1 MACLFIGFMSIIP
14 EVMTPSTLLDH
25 FAVAVSALSG
35 VLAARGKSL
44 DLFGVLVLALVT
56 ALGGGSLRDMLAGDG
71 AVAWLR
77 MPELF
82 TTVCITAI
90 AAFYGC
96 RWWQTPTR
104 LFQIADAL
112 ALCSFAVAGTRK
124 ALALGFAPVVSITL
138 GVITGVAGG
147 IIRDTLTGSVPL
159 VFRKDTCFYATAA
172 MFGGLVYCFLWNRL
186 GETQATW
193 IAVCAAISLR
203 LGSLRYQI
211 SLPSFDSTD
220 IA

>member
-1 MACLFIGFMSIIP
+1 
-14 EVMTPSTLLDH
+14 MTPSALLDH

-35 VLAARGKSL
+35 VLAARGKDL
-44 DLFGVLVLALVT
+44 DLFGVVVLALVT

-77 MPELF
+77 TPGLF
-82 TTVCITAI
+82 TTVCATAI
-90 AAFYGC
+90 VAFMAC
-96 RWWQTPTR
+96 RWWKPPAK

-124 ALALGFAPVVSITL
+124 GLDLGFVPVVSITL

-159 VFRKDTCFYATAA
+159 VFRKDTNFYATAA
-172 MFGGLVYCFLWNRL
+172 MFGGLVYWLLQPNPGGSL
-186 GETQATW
+186 AAW
-193 IAVCAAISLR
+193 IAVSAAILLR
-203 LGSLRYQI
+203 LCSIRHNL
-211 SLPSFDSTD
+211 SLPSFESNDAAEHTNP
-220 IA
+220 

>member
-1 MACLFIGFMSIIP
+1 
-14 EVMTPSTLLDH
+14 MTPSTFLDH

-82 TTVCITAI
+82 TTVCITAGLG
-90 AAFYGC
+90 FFGC
-96 RWWQTPTR
+96 RWWRTPVK
-104 LFQIADAL
+104 LLNIADAL

-124 ALALGFAPVVSITL
+124 GLALGFAPVVSITL

-159 VFRKDTCFYATAA
+159 VFRKDTYLYATAA
-172 MFGGLVYCFLWNRL
+172 MFGGLAYCLLLEKL
-186 GETQATW
+186 GDNQATW
-193 IAVCAAISLR
+193 IAVSSAILLR
-203 LGSLRYQI
+203 LGSIRYRI
-211 SLPSFDSTD
+211 SLPSFESTD